1 MWWETLKIPNVNGTE
16 HPQFQNLYDVS
27 IVRENN
33 GPTSWPKNRTPPSGP
48 KSREWSGPSEG
59 IWWDWG
65 KRGWV
70 VQTWV
75 YWWVGAR
82 GQNIGVFGALLTWES
97 YKLKFPSRIKILL
110 REKAA
115 GSRIQVELDKN
126 KTKLQRNEKFQ
137 LKRKRG
143 KKTE

>member
-1 MWWETLKIPNVNGTE
+1 M
-16 HPQFQNLYDVS
+16 
-27 IVRENN
+27 
-33 GPTSWPKNRTPPSGP
+33 
-48 KSREWSGPSEG
+48 
-59 IWWDWG
+59 
-65 KRGWV
+65 
-70 VQTWV
+70 
-75 YWWVGAR
+75 GAR

-126 KTKLQRNEKFQ
+126 KTKVQRNEKVQ